1 MPRSSRSPLRLRTL
15 LISDAQLGHR
25 GSQADYLLDLLRSVG
40 AETIYL
46 VGDIV
51 DLWSLKRGF
60 CWPKAHGEVLRTLL
74 ERVRSGTRV
83 IYLVRRRQCFT
94 TSYHTRLPQ
103 HLRARAPVPT
113 ALTCRVRAQRAA
125 GHRGI
130 PASSRGRPFRRAGP
144 RHGRAALRSGGPADA
159 ARPAA
164 RSVPRAAPWRF
175 RSGAGADTVIAPST
189 QMKQALCRHGVRTPI
204 EIIPTGMP
212 ASGFMPGDRARH
224 CERRVAA
231 AGLAESVCFVGYL
244 DRATALL
251 DCYRAADVFV
261 FASPTETQGLVCS
274 RIPSGAPSPG
284 AAHWPTQSAGP
295 PALTRRLV
303 AVYERLRDEAGVDKA
318 SRAGHRRV
326 ADGAQS
332 TAT

>member
-25 GSQADYLLDLLRSVG
+25 GSQADYLLDLLRSVPG
-40 AETIYL
+40 
-46 VGDIV
+46 
-51 DLWSLKRGF
+51 
-60 CWPKAHGEVLRTLL
+60 
-74 ERVRSGTRV
+74 RSH
-83 IYLVRRRQCFT
+83 LSRRRHRPPVEPEARVLLAEGAWRGAAHPAGARPQRHAGDLSRAAARSLT
-94 TSYHTRLPQ
+94 TSCHTRFPQ

-189 QMKQALCRHGVRTPI
+189 QMKQALCRYGVRTPI

-212 ASGFMPGDRARH
+212 ASGFVPGDRARH

-274 RIPSGAPSPG
+274 RIPSGTQSPG
-284 AAHWPTQSAGP
+284 AALADADRWTPRAHQEARG
-295 PALTRRLV
+295 
-303 AVYERLRDEAGVDKA
+303 RLRAPA
-318 SRAGHRRV
+318 
-326 ADGAQS
+326 
-332 TAT
+332 